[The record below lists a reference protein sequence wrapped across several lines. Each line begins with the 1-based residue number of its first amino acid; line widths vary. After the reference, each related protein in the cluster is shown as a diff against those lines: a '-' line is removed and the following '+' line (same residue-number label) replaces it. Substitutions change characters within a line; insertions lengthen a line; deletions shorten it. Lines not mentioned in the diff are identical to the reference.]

1 LGYFYK
7 LNLST
12 QLNIEEGKK
21 MGKKEEII
29 AVITPA
35 LEVLGFYL
43 EDVTIT
49 SAGRRSML
57 TVIVDGDTHLSLDQ
71 VTAATKGIS
80 EIVEGIQSLGQTPFT
95 LEVTSPGLDRPLTK
109 PRHWR
114 KNIDRLVK
122 VILLD
127 GSEVKGRVKDVS
139 ETFVTIDEQVIN
151 FTDIKRATLEIE
163 FKQVG
168 K

>member
-1 LGYFYK
+1 
-7 LNLST
+7 
-12 QLNIEEGKK
+12 
-21 MGKKEEII
+21 MGKKEDISA
-29 AVITPA
+29 AVTPA
-35 LEVLGFYL
+35 LSALGFYL

-57 TVIVDGDTHLSLDQ
+57 TIIVDGDTHLSLDQ
-71 VTAATKGIS
+71 VTSATKAIS
-80 EIVEGIQSLGQTPFT
+80 EIVESLQSLGDTPFT

-109 PRHWR
+109 PRHWC

-122 VILLD
+122 VVLLD
-127 GSEVKGRVKDVS
+127 GKEIKGRIKAAS
-139 ETFVTIDEQVIN
+139 EDSATVDQSEITFA
-151 FTDIKRATLEIE
+151 DIKRASLEVE

>member
-1 LGYFYK
+1 
-7 LNLST
+7 
-12 QLNIEEGKK
+12 
-21 MGKKEEII
+21 MGKKEEIS
-29 AVITPA
+29 AAITPA
-35 LEVLGFYL
+35 LSDLGFYL
-43 EDVTIT
+43 EDITIT

-71 VTAATKGIS
+71 VTVATKAIS
-80 EIVEGIQSLGQTPFT
+80 EIVENIQSLGQAPFT

-122 VILLD
+122 IVLFD
-127 GSEVKGRVKDVS
+127 GKEIKGRVKDATEISATV
-139 ETFVTIDEQVIN
+139 DKQVVK
-151 FTDIKRATLEIE
+151 FSDIKRATLEIE
-163 FKQVG
+163 FKQAG

>member
-1 LGYFYK
+1 
-7 LNLST
+7 
-12 QLNIEEGKK
+12 
-21 MGKKEEII
+21 MGKKEEIS
-29 AVITPA
+29 AAITPA
-35 LEVLGFYL
+35 LSDLGFYL

-71 VTAATKGIS
+71 VTVATKAIS
-80 EIVEGIQSLGQTPFT
+80 EIVENIQSLGQVPFT

-122 VILLD
+122 IVLLD
-127 GSEVKGRVKDVS
+127 GKEIKGRVKDATEISATV
-139 ETFVTIDEQVIN
+139 DEQVVK
-151 FTDIKRATLEIE
+151 FSDIKRATLEIE

>member
-1 LGYFYK
+1 
-7 LNLST
+7 
-12 QLNIEEGKK
+12 
-21 MGKKEEII
+21 MGKKEDISD
-29 AVITPA
+29 AGTPA
-35 LEVLGFYL
+35 LSALGFYL

-57 TVIVDGDTHLSLDQ
+57 TIIVDGDTHLSLDQ
-71 VTAATKGIS
+71 VTSATKAVG
-80 EIVEGIQSLGQTPFT
+80 EIVESIQSLGETPFT

-122 VILLD
+122 IVLLD
-127 GSEVKGRVKDVS
+127 GKEIKGRIKAANEVS
-139 ETFVTIDEQVIN
+139 ATVDESEIK
-151 FTDIKRATLEIE
+151 FSDIKRATLEVE

>member
-1 LGYFYK
+1 
-7 LNLST
+7 
-12 QLNIEEGKK
+12 
-21 MGKKEEII
+21 
-29 AVITPA
+29 
-35 LEVLGFYL
+35 
-43 EDVTIT
+43 
-49 SAGRRSML
+49 ML

-71 VTAATKGIS
+71 VTVATKAIS
-80 EIVEGIQSLGQTPFT
+80 EIVENIQSLGQAPFT

-122 VILLD
+122 IVLLD
-127 GSEVKGRVKDVS
+127 GKEIKGRVKDATEISATV
-139 ETFVTIDEQVIN
+139 DEQVVK
-151 FTDIKRATLEIE
+151 FSDIKRATLEIE

>member
-1 LGYFYK
+1 MS
-7 LNLST
+7 N
-12 QLNIEEGKK
+12 
-21 MGKKEEII
+21 KEQVA

-35 LEVLGFYL
+35 IQALGFYV
-43 EDVTIT
+43 EDISIT

-71 VTAATKGIS
+71 VTVATKAIS
-80 EIVEGIQSLGQTPFT
+80 EIVENLPTLGNNPFT

-114 KNIDRLVK
+114 KNKDRLIKIVLNEGK
-122 VILLD
+122 EITGRIKDSTNDEVI
-127 GSEVKGRVKDVS
+127 V
-139 ETFVTIDEQVIN
+139 DEQKLAFV
-151 FTDIKRATLEIE
+151 DIKRATLEIE
-163 FKQVG
+163 FKQVN

>member
-1 LGYFYK
+1 
-7 LNLST
+7 
-12 QLNIEEGKK
+12 
-21 MGKKEEII
+21 MGKKEEIS
-29 AVITPA
+29 AAITPA
-35 LEVLGFYL
+35 LSDLGFYL
-43 EDVTIT
+43 EDITIT
-49 SAGRRSML
+49 SAGRRIML

-71 VTAATKGIS
+71 VTVATKAIS
-80 EIVEGIQSLGQTPFT
+80 EIVENIQSLGQAPFT

-122 VILLD
+122 IVLLD
-127 GSEVKGRVKDVS
+127 GTEIKGRVKDSTEISATV
-139 ETFVTIDEQVIN
+139 DEQVVK
-151 FTDIKRATLEIE
+151 FSDIKRATLEIE

>member
-1 LGYFYK
+1 MYK
-7 LNLST
+7 R
-12 QLNIEEGKK
+12 QD
-21 MGKKEEII
+21 
-29 AVITPA
+29 AVTPA
-35 LEVLGFYL
+35 LSALGFYL

-57 TVIVDGDTHLSLDQ
+57 TIIVDGDTHLSLDQ
-71 VTAATKGIS
+71 VTSATKAIG
-80 EIVEGIQSLGQTPFT
+80 EIVESIQSLGETPFT

-122 VILLD
+122 IVLLD
-127 GSEVKGRVKDVS
+127 GKEIKGRIKAANEVS
-139 ETFVTIDEQVIN
+139 ATVDESEIK
-151 FTDIKRATLEIE
+151 FSDIKRANLEVE

>member
-1 LGYFYK
+1 
-7 LNLST
+7 
-12 QLNIEEGKK
+12 
-21 MGKKEEII
+21 MGKKEEIS
-29 AVITPA
+29 AAITPA
-35 LEVLGFYL
+35 LSDLGFYL
-43 EDVTIT
+43 EDMTIT

-71 VTAATKGIS
+71 VTVATKAIS
-80 EIVEGIQSLGQTPFT
+80 EIVENIQSLGQAPFT

-122 VILLD
+122 IVLSD
-127 GSEVKGRVKDVS
+127 GKEIKGRVKDATEISATV
-139 ETFVTIDEQVIN
+139 DEQAVN
-151 FTDIKRATLEIE
+151 FSDIKRATLEIE

>member
-1 LGYFYK
+1 MR
-7 LNLST
+7 N
-12 QLNIEEGKK
+12 
-21 MGKKEEII
+21 KEQVA

-35 LEVLGFYL
+35 IEALGFYV
-43 EDVTIT
+43 EDISIT

-71 VTAATKGIS
+71 VTVATKAIS
-80 EIVEGIQSLGQTPFT
+80 EIVENLPTLGNNPFT

-114 KNIDRLVK
+114 KNKDRLIKIVLNDGK
-122 VILLD
+122 EITGRIKDSTNDEVI
-127 GSEVKGRVKDVS
+127 V
-139 ETFVTIDEQVIN
+139 DEQKVA
-151 FTDIKRATLEIE
+151 FVDIKRATLEIE
-163 FKQVG
+163 FKQVN